1 VAAPELK
8 LVRDTHGG
16 SPGASPVRGPAVALG
31 LLALGSLLAATVLGA
46 DRARSVSRLQETA
59 RETLFRILERGPG
72 DPEVLASL
80 EGIRS
85 DMGLR
90 PLDAFL
96 RVVYAALLVEMSSG
110 GADCGAATFHA
121 GRASELAPVTVP
133 VVGPASMVLVRCG
146 EESRGLGLI
155 REMFGYE
162 PESAARLLTTL
173 GPFMDPE
180 RAEDTVPPEP
190 EAWLAWSRELREQ
203 GRAQESES
211 WALEAHRRWP
221 GHLETL
227 QELATRA
234 ASRNDWVALGSLLPL
249 HGELPERRET
259 AILYAYRARV
269 RAEAGDTTGARRD
282 VETATRLSEHS
293 AVLLQAGDALLVSG
307 DSEGARRAW
316 RRALFEMSSESDDS
330 PRARARVLVRL
341 ARLEDTDGE
350 PADALRAWREVLTQE
365 PGNAEA
371 RKHVGELDVLGPDVS
386 VP

>member
-1 VAAPELK
+1 MASPELK
-8 LVRDTHGG
+8 LVRGTH
-16 SPGASPVRGPAVALG
+16 GASPPHASHGRGPAVVLG
-31 LLALGSLLAATVLGA
+31 LLTLGSLVTATLLGA
-46 DRARSVSRLQETA
+46 DRARAVSRLQETA
-59 RETLFRILERGPG
+59 QETLFRILERGP
-72 DPEVLASL
+72 DDAEVLASL
-80 EGIRS
+80 EGIRI
-85 DMGLR
+85 DMGRR

-121 GRASELAPVTVP
+121 RRASELAPVTVP

-173 GPFMDPE
+173 GGFIDPE
-180 RAEDTVPPEP
+180 RAKDAVPAEP

-203 GRAQESES
+203 GRAQESER
-211 WALEAHRRWP
+211 WAFEGHRRWP
-221 GHLETL
+221 DHLETL

-249 HGELPERRET
+249 DGELPERRET

-269 RAEAGDTTGARRD
+269 RAEAGDAAGAHRD
-282 VETATRLSEHS
+282 VETATRLSEHHS

-307 DSEGARRAW
+307 DNDGARRAW
-316 RRALFEMSSESDDS
+316 RRALFELSSESDDS
-330 PRARARVLVRL
+330 PRSRSRVLVRL
-341 ARLEDTDGE
+341 ARLEDADGE

-371 RKHVGELDVLGPDVS
+371 RKRVGELDVLGP
-386 VP
+386 